1 MFSLKV
7 WEENIWYLTNLKTE
21 SSFRAGFLKL
31 GAVVLWARYFFC
43 CGGLLCMVDTKQHS
57 RTLPNTIDA
66 SSIPLSCHNE
76 ECLGY
81 CQMSPCGEETLSVR
95 LYCSSFKLFS
105 EQ

>member
-1 MFSLKV
+1 
-7 WEENIWYLTNLKTE
+7 
-21 SSFRAGFLKL
+21 
-31 GAVVLWARYFFC
+31 
-43 CGGLLCMVDTKQHS
+43 MVDTKQHS

-81 CQMSPCGEETLSVR
+81 CQMSPRGEETLSAK
-95 LYCSSFKLFS
+95 LYCSSFKLFG